1 MRPILGVS
9 VEVAILA
16 GIAAGSSFVPP
27 GLFFAIYVLVAQ
39 GAGTYLVHC
48 PAHYIVGRAL
58 GINFRSIRFGRTTLA
73 RALPP
78 RFSGLARLVPIL
90 TLSTERASLAKA
102 SKGRAAAMYASGTIA
117 SVCSAF
123 VIAGLA
129 TVSEASFPGAIAW
142 LLAIGYLLFDVVF
155 SPRTGDISRARAA
168 LGA

>member
-1 MRPILGVS
+1 MRPFLGVS
-9 VEVAILA
+9 VEVAIFA
-16 GIAAGSSFVPP
+16 GIAAGGSLVPP
-27 GLFFAIYVLVAQ
+27 GPLFAIYVLVAL

-48 PAHYIVGRAL
+48 PAHYIVGRSL
-58 GINFRSIRFGRTTLA
+58 GISFRSIRLGRTTLA

-90 TLSTERASLAKA
+90 TLSTEKASLAKA

-123 VIAGLA
+123 IIAGVA
-129 TVSEASFPGAIAW
+129 TLSEASFPAAVAW
-142 LLAIGYLLFDVVF
+142 LAAIGYLLFDVAF

-168 LGA
+168 LRG